1 MDRTNHV
8 ARFIHRQFRL
18 TWETVLRTITP
29 ALLAMLCATTLP
41 MPALAQGVMPGIGQG
56 MGQQLG
62 NPFDDR
68 LDPVIDRARQAVD
81 RVPADVAQ
89 ALDNATTTMVQSAR
103 ALAEA
108 RVDRI
113 DRLLRQNPASI
124 ERDAAG
130 DPAIKGELLIMAPEA
145 AMLDKAR
152 ALGFAVL
159 GNERLASLDLAVTRL
174 AIPSGMSLA
183 QAQAALSKALP
194 DATISADVL
203 HFTAGAASPRGGV
216 MHLGT
221 MPALQTPV
229 GMIDGAPAQA
239 VDGLQGFAPGAP
251 AASDHGSAVANLLSG
266 AGVRHILAADVYGR
280 GPTGGNALAI
290 ARAVDWL
297 IGRQVRVITI
307 SLVGPANPLLARAM
321 TAALQRGAVIVAAVG
336 NDGPAAPP
344 AYPASYPGI
353 LAVTAVDARN
363 RALIEAG
370 RALHLDYAA
379 PGAGLR
385 AANARGQMVPVRGT
399 SFAAPLVASRVAA
412 ARDAHASVL
421 QALDREAIDL
431 GPRGPDQQYGRGLLC
446 TICR

>member
-1 MDRTNHV
+1 M
-8 ARFIHRQFRL
+8 
-18 TWETVLRTITP
+18 RTITP
-29 ALLAMLCATTLP
+29 ALLAALGATTLAA
-41 MPALAQGVMPGIGQG
+41 PALAQGIVPGIGQG
-56 MGQQLG
+56 FG
-62 NPFDDR
+62 NSLDNR
-68 LDPVIDRARQAVD
+68 LDPVLDRARQVANS
-81 RVPADVAQ
+81 VPGDVAQ
-89 ALDNATTTMVQSAR
+89 ALDTATSTMVQNAR
-103 ALAEA
+103 ALAAA

-113 DRLLRQNPASI
+113 DRLIRQNRATL

-130 DPAIKGELLIMAPEA
+130 NPAVKGELLLMAPEA

-152 ALGFAVL
+152 ALGFAVV
-159 GNERLASLDLAVTRL
+159 GNERLASLDLTVTRL
-174 AIPSGMSLA
+174 SIPQGMTLA
-183 QAQAALSKALP
+183 QAQSTLGQALP

-203 HFTAGAASPRGGV
+203 HFTAGTARARGGT

-239 VDGLQGFAPGAP
+239 VDALQGFAPGAP

-266 AGVRHILAADVYGR
+266 AGVRHILAADVYGH

-297 IGRQVRVITI
+297 IGRQVRVISI
-307 SLVGPANPLLARAM
+307 SLVGPASPVLARAM

-412 ARDAHASVL
+412 ARDAHAAL
-421 QALDREAIDL
+421 PQALDREAIDL
-431 GPRGPDQQYGRGLLC
+431 GPRGPDPQYGRGLLC